1 MVQQTH
7 KSSNP
12 ASALKTIELIDRL
25 VEAVPIYRL
34 SCNMEP
40 EAAKV
45 AYEGMQEYIVN
56 DSNCSEQAESL
67 ADEAVRT

>member
-1 MVQQTH
+1 MMVQQTH
-7 KSSNP
+7 RSSNP
-12 ASALKTIELIDRL
+12 AIALKTIELIDRL

-45 AYEGMQEYIVN
+45 AYEGMKGYKF
-56 DSNCSEQAESL
+56 SK
-67 ADEAVRT
+67 

>member
-1 MVQQTH
+1 MIVQQTH

-12 ASALKTIELIDRL
+12 VSARRTMELIDRL
-25 VEAVPIYRL
+25 MESVPIYRL

-45 AYEGMQEYIVN
+45 AYEEMQ
-56 DSNCSEQAESL
+56 
-67 ADEAVRT
+67 R

>member
-1 MVQQTH
+1 MMVQQIH

-12 ASALKTIELIDRL
+12 AIALKTIELIDRL

-45 AYEGMQEYIVN
+45 AYEGMKGYKF
-56 DSNCSEQAESL
+56 SK
-67 ADEAVRT
+67 